1 MCFHTKQ
8 TKFTL
13 EVLLAMDITS
23 GNGLITLR

>member
-13 EVLLAMDITS
+13 EVLLPMDITS
-23 GNGLITLR
+23 GNGMITLW